1 MKFELVDNRI
11 FKDCFLTIG
20 GIIDEIILECD
31 SEGIRC
37 RALDKSHV
45 SFVNLELHAALFDS
59 YNCETPEKIILDSDE
74 LIKVLK
80 RLGSSDTLYC
90 ESDASNFILTYD
102 GASKREFKLRL
113 IDAEYES
120 AQPPLIEHPV
130 SLPLPVEL
138 LKDFLDD
145 ILLFDENIRFLVD
158 EDYLIASCNGDTGDT
173 ECRYVHGE
181 FVDKVYRSSFS
192 IKMLKDMLKAKS
204 ISKTCTLKLGDN
216 LPLVLR
222 FESMDKSCSLEFLLA
237 PRINE
242 ED

>member
-31 SEGIRC
+31 SEGVRC
-37 RALDKSHV
+37 KALDKSHV
-45 SFVNLELHAALFDS
+45 SFVDLELHSALFDS
-59 YNCETPEKIILDSDE
+59 YECGVPEKIILDSDE
-74 LIKVLK
+74 LMKVLK
-80 RLGSSDTLYC
+80 RIKPSDILYG
-90 ESDASNFILTYD
+90 ESEESNFILRYGGDSNRTF
-102 GASKREFKLRL
+102 RLRC

-120 AQPPLIEHPV
+120 AQPPLIDHPV
-130 SLPLPVEL
+130 NITLSVEL
-138 LKDFLDD
+138 LKDFLED
-145 ILLFDENIRFLVD
+145 ILLFDENIRFIVD
-158 EDYLIASCNGDTGDT
+158 EDYLVASCNGDTGDT
-173 ECRYVHGE
+173 ECKYVHGE